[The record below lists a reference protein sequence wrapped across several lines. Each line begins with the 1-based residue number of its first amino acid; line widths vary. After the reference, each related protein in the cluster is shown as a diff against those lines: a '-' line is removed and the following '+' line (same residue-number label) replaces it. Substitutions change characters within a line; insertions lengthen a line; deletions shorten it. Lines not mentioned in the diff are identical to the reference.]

1 MRAGWDDHAESLQ
14 QKTNQDT
21 LQSCC
26 PPYLAALALSLSLSL
41 SLSPSAKHRVQF
53 HLPHARGESEC
64 KQSEMGL

>member
-1 MRAGWDDHAESLQ
+1 MRAGWDDQAEWLQ

-21 LQSCC
+21 LQSF
-26 PPYLAALALSLSLSL
+26 PPYLASLSL